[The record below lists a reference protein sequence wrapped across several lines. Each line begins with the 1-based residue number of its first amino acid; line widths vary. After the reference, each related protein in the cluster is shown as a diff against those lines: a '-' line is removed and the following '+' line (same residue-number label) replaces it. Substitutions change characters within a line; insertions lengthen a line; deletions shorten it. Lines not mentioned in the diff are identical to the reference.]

1 MRIITDPSARAIALE
16 NGEVHMS
23 GFESQARFI
32 NRLKKVDHLTTT
44 SEGYGAIGP
53 LDWLAM
59 NTTRGPTADVR
70 VRQAIA
76 YEADK
81 NFILKAIMQGTAI
94 HPDSPFY
101 NSDLET
107 YALDVDKANALL
119 DEAGFSKDNDG
130 TRFGLTIDFGW
141 PALKPHSE

>member
-1 MRIITDPSARAIALE
+1 
-16 NGEVHMS
+16 
-23 GFESQARFI
+23 
-32 NRLKKVDHLTTT
+32 
-44 SEGYGAIGP
+44 
-53 LDWLAM
+53 
-59 NTTRGPTADVR
+59 
-70 VRQAIA
+70 
-76 YEADK
+76 
-81 NFILKAIMQGTAI
+81 MQGTAIEAGNAI

>member
-23 GFESQARFI
+23 GFESQAWLI

-76 YEADK
+76 YAVVN

-94 HPDSPFY
+94 AAGSAILPDSPFY

-107 YALDVDKANALL
+107 
-119 DEAGFSKDNDG
+119 
-130 TRFGLTIDFGW
+130 
-141 PALKPHSE
+141 

>member
-1 MRIITDPSARAIALE
+1 
-16 NGEVHMS
+16 MS
-23 GFESQARFI
+23 GFESQARLI

-44 SEGYGAIGP
+44 SEGYGTIGP

-107 YALDVDKANALL
+107 YALDVDLSL
-119 DEAGFSKDNDG
+119 
-130 TRFGLTIDFGW
+130 I
-141 PALKPHSE
+141 HI